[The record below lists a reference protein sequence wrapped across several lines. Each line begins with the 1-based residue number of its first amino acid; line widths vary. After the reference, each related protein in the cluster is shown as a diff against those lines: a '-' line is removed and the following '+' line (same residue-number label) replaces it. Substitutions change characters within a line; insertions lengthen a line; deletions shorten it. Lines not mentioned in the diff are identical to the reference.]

1 LRVSDVVKLKL
12 EDIDTERKL
21 IHIRGA
27 KVRKDRYTILSDVAM
42 NTLKLYIESYHP
54 ENWLFPSKEDS
65 SHITVRTVQRIFE
78 DACNKA
84 EIKKDVTVHS
94 LRHSFATHL
103 LESGIDLRYI
113 QELLGHKSSK
123 TTKIYTHVSNRDLG
137 KIKSPLD
144 CILNSEVKE
153 NE

>member
-1 LRVSDVVKLKL
+1 
-12 EDIDTERKL
+12 
-21 IHIRGA
+21 
-27 KVRKDRYTILSDVAM
+27 M

-54 ENWLFPSKEDS
+54 GNWLFPSKEDS

-78 DACNKA
+78 DACNKT

-103 LESGIDLRYI
+103 LEQGTDLRYI

-123 TTKIYTHVSNRDLG
+123 TTEIYTHVSNRELG

-144 CILNSEVKE
+144 SIFNQEVVYEKE
-153 NE
+153 

>member
-1 LRVSDVVKLKL
+1 MLKKNFVFAIKRPKKDRKLPAVLSREEISKLLSSIANVKHKAILMLTYSAGLRVSEVVKLKL

-27 KVRKDRYTILSDVAM
+27 KGRKDRYTILSDVAM

-103 LESGIDLRYI
+103 
-113 QELLGHKSSK
+113 
-123 TTKIYTHVSNRDLG
+123 
-137 KIKSPLD
+137 
-144 CILNSEVKE
+144 
-153 NE
+153 